1 MDRLKTKQR
10 EKPCGELS
18 PRGFIPKRR
27 KALSG
32 GNVFYASIVALP
44 LLQFIVFYVVVNFNS
59 FLMAFQSYD
68 NSTGKAVI
76 GFTWDNFAYFF
87 DKTVISDLWLC
98 IRNSLLYLALN
109 IVICVPVSLLF
120 SYYVYKKF
128 LFSEF
133 FKVIL
138 FLPSIVC
145 STAMVIFYKY
155 FVNEGLSSMFG
166 GAVIGPV
173 YNPKQQTVLLVF
185 YLLMTFSANILL
197 YINAMSQTPDS
208 VVEAS
213 KIDGASEIGTFIHV
227 IVPQIWGTIVSIIVI
242 FLAWFATNQAY
253 LFTFYGFNAN
263 REYQTIGYYLF
274 NMVQDGRFTG
284 TSLEQMYRKASALGL
299 MFTAIVAPVTIL
311 VRNLMLK
318 YGPNE
323 N

>member
-1 MDRLKTKQR
+1 MDRIKTKRR
-10 EKPCGELS
+10 EAAGKIS
-18 PRGFIPKRR
+18 PNGFGTKRK
-27 KALSG
+27 KAISG

-59 FLMAFQSYD
+59 FLMAFQSYE
-68 NSTGKAVI
+68 NSAGTAVI
-76 GFTWDNFAYFF
+76 GYTWDNFAYFF
-87 DKTVISDLWLC
+87 DKTVLPDLWLC
-98 IRNSLLYLALN
+98 IKNSLLYLGLN
-109 IVICVPVSLLF
+109 IVICIPVSLLF

-128 LFSEF
+128 LFSGF
-133 FKVIL
+133 FKVVL

-155 FVNEGLSSMFG
+155 FVNEGLSSALG
-166 GAVIGPV
+166 GSVIGPV
-173 YNPKQQTVLLVF
+173 YNPKQQGVLVVF

-197 YINAMSQTPDS
+197 YINAMSQTS
-208 VVEAS
+208 EAVVEAS

-227 IVPQIWGTIVSIIVI
+227 IIPQIWGTIVSIIVI

-253 LFTFYGFNAN
+253 LFTFYGFNTN

-274 NMVQDGRFTG
+274 NMVQDGRYTG
-284 TSLEQMYRKASALGL
+284 SSLEQMYRKASALGL

>member
-1 MDRLKTKQR
+1 MNLLKAKETCGDNSPQVF
-10 EKPCGELS
+10 KPKNKKT
-18 PRGFIPKRR
+18 I
-27 KALSG
+27 SG

-76 GFTWDNFAYFF
+76 GFTFDNFAYFF
-87 DKTVISDLWLC
+87 DKIVFNDLWLC
-98 IRNSLLYLALN
+98 IKNSLLYLALN
-109 IVICVPVSLLF
+109 IVICIPVSLLF
-120 SYYVYKKF
+120 SYYIYKKF
-128 LFSEF
+128 LLSEL

-155 FVNEGLSSMFG
+155 FVNQGLASLLG
-166 GAVIGPV
+166 GSVIGPV
-173 YNPKQQTVLLVF
+173 YNEKQQGVLVAF

-213 KIDGASEIGTFIHV
+213 KIDGANEIKTFIHV
-227 IVPQIWGTIVSIIVI
+227 IIPQIWGTIVSIIVI

-263 REYQTIGYYLF
+263 RQYQTIGYYLF

-284 TSLEQMYRKASALGL
+284 SSLEQMYRKASALGL
-299 MFTAIVAPVTIL
+299 MFTAIVAPLTIL
-311 VRNLMLK
+311 IRKLMLR

>member
-1 MDRLKTKQR
+1 MNLLKAKET
-10 EKPCGELS
+10 CGDNS
-18 PRGFIPKRR
+18 PRVFKPKNK
-27 KALSG
+27 KAISG

-76 GFTWDNFAYFF
+76 GFTFDNFAYFF
-87 DKTVISDLWLC
+87 DKIVFDD
-98 IRNSLLYLALN
+98 SLLYLALN
-109 IVICVPVSLLF
+109 IVICIPVSLLF
-120 SYYVYKKF
+120 SYYIYKKF
-128 LFSEF
+128 LLSEL

-155 FVNEGLSSMFG
+155 FVNQGLASLLG
-166 GAVIGPV
+166 GSVIGPV
-173 YNPKQQTVLLVF
+173 YNEKQQGALVAF

-197 YINAMSQTPDS
+197 YINAMSQIPDS

-213 KIDGASEIGTFIHV
+213 KIDGANEIKTFIHV
-227 IVPQIWGTIVSIIVI
+227 IIPQIWGTIVSIIVI

-263 REYQTIGYYLF
+263 RQYQTIGYYLF

-284 TSLEQMYRKASALGL
+284 SSLEQMYRKASALGL
-299 MFTAIVAPVTIL
+299 MFTAIVAPLTIL
-311 VRNLMLK
+311 IRKLMLK

>member
-1 MDRLKTKQR
+1 MNLLKAKET
-10 EKPCGELS
+10 CGDNS
-18 PRGFIPKRR
+18 PRVFKPKNK
-27 KALSG
+27 KAISG

-76 GFTWDNFAYFF
+76 GFTFDNFAYFF
-87 DKTVISDLWLC
+87 DKIVFDDLWLC
-98 IRNSLLYLALN
+98 IKNSLLYLALN
-109 IVICVPVSLLF
+109 IVICIPVSLLF
-120 SYYVYKKF
+120 SYYIYKKF
-128 LFSEF
+128 LSEL

-155 FVNEGLSSMFG
+155 FVNQGLASLLG
-166 GAVIGPV
+166 GSVIGPV
-173 YNPKQQTVLLVF
+173 YNEKQQGALVAF

-197 YINAMSQTPDS
+197 YINAMSQIPDS

-213 KIDGASEIGTFIHV
+213 KIDGANEIKTFIHV
-227 IVPQIWGTIVSIIVI
+227 IIPQIWGTIVSIIVI

-263 REYQTIGYYLF
+263 RQYQTIGDYLF
-274 NMVQDGRFTG
+274 NMVQDGRFTSS
-284 TSLEQMYRKASALGL
+284 SLEQMYRQASALGL
-299 MFTAIVAPVTIL
+299 MFTAIVAPLTIL
-311 VRNLMLK
+311 IRKLMLK

>member
-1 MDRLKTKQR
+1 MIRFKTKKSEACGDYSPQAF
-10 EKPCGELS
+10 KPKKNKT
-18 PRGFIPKRR
+18 I
-27 KALSG
+27 SG
-32 GNVFYASIVALP
+32 GNLFYASIVALP

-68 NSTGKAVI
+68 NSAGKVVI
-76 GFTWDNFAYFF
+76 GYTFDNFAYFF
-87 DKTVISDLWLC
+87 DKIVFADLWLC
-98 IRNSLLYLALN
+98 IKNSSLYLALN
-109 IVICVPVSLLF
+109 VVVCIPISLLF

-128 LFSEF
+128 RLSSF

-155 FVNEGLSSMFG
+155 FINEGLSGLFG
-166 GAVIGPV
+166 GSVIGPV
-173 YNPKQQTVLLVF
+173 YNDKQQAVLIIF

-213 KIDGASEIGTFIHV
+213 KIDGANEIGTFVHV
-227 IVPQIWGTIVSIIVI
+227 IIPQIWGTIVSIIVI
-242 FLAWFATNQAY
+242 FFAWFATNQAY
-253 LFTFYGFNAN
+253 LFTFYGFNTN

-284 TSLEQMYRKASALGL
+284 SSLEQMYRKASALGL
-299 MFTAIVAPVTIL
+299 MLTALVAPVTIL
-311 VRNLMLK
+311 IRNLMLK